1 MIFSSDII
9 KKRCDENTSVKIKN
23 WSLKTV
29 YNFVN
34 DEENKR
40 NSELRIERKRLN
52 ESEDSRTYLIWRV

>member
-1 MIFSSDII
+1 MR
-9 KKRCDENTSVKIKN
+9 KPKN

-52 ESEDSRTYLIWRV
+52 VPKGTKHKILWRV